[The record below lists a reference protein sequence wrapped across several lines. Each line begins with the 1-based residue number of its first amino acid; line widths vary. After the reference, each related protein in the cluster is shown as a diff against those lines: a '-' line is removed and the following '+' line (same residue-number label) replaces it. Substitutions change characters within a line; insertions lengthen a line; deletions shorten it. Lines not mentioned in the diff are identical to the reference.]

1 VLSSA
6 YIFTNKKSDPFV
18 TIFNRLIHLLILC
31 VTLSACDSENS
42 INQYTAKPD
51 SMSLRT
57 TTGAGFIWQAPSH
70 WQYRTPQ
77 NPMQLALFLAPEN
90 SDKYTENAHTTATVS
105 LSFLKGSA
113 GTLNSNIKRW
123 QKKIGI
129 NETSDYADT
138 ARLIKTKL
146 GNIQFIK
153 LQNTSTNEAL
163 LTAVFEQLDGSLF
176 IKIRGPILTVE
187 QQTDSFVKFVE
198 GVKK

>member
-1 VLSSA
+1 
-6 YIFTNKKSDPFV
+6 
-18 TIFNRLIHLLILC
+18 
-31 VTLSACDSENS
+31 
-42 INQYTAKPD
+42 
-51 SMSLRT
+51 MSLRT